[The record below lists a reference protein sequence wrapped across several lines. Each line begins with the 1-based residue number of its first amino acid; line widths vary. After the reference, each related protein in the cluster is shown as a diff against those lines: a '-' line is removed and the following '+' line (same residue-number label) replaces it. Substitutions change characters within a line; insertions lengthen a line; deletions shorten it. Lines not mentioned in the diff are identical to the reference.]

1 MSYVYLELD
10 VSINPIEPWRPIMI
24 AHMGKLSFESFL
36 NTKKGFKAY
45 IPDSNFS
52 KDEFERLSLF
62 KKKNVSIIW
71 TSKKILPQNWNT
83 SWEKNLNPIR
93 VTDKCVVRADFH
105 PPQKVKYDL
114 IITPEMSFGTGHHQT
129 TQLMMLFILKMNC
142 VGKKFLDMGTG
153 TGILSILA
161 EKKGA
166 TLVHAFDKDP
176 WSLKNAAKNIK
187 RNNCKVIN
195 AELGDFVP
203 SKGIYDVILAN
214 INLNILK
221 DQIPYYSKIMTTG
234 GVLLMSGFYETDL
247 FKLIE
252 FSKGF
257 GFKFIR
263 KFKKDDWLATEF
275 IKK

>member
-24 AHMGKLSFESFL
+24 AHMGELSFESFL

-62 KKKNVSIIW
+62 KKMFLLSGLQKNFA
-71 TSKKILPQNWNT
+71 TKLEYQLG
-83 SWEKNLNPIR
+83 KNLNPIK
-93 VTDKCVVRADFH
+93 VTDKCIVRANFH

-166 TLVHAFDKDP
+166 TIVHAFDKDP
-176 WSLKNAAKNIK
+176 MEFEK
-187 RNNCKVIN
+187 C
-195 AELGDFVP
+195 
-203 SKGIYDVILAN
+203 SK
-214 INLNILK
+214 K
-221 DQIPYYSKIMTTG
+221 H
-234 GVLLMSGFYETDL
+234 
-247 FKLIE
+247 
-252 FSKGF
+252 
-257 GFKFIR
+257 
-263 KFKKDDWLATEF
+263 
-275 IKK
+275 

>member
-1 MSYVYLELD
+1 MKAFLTQKK
-10 VSINPIEPWRPIMI
+10 VSKLIFPIQIFQKMN
-24 AHMGKLSFESFL
+24 L
-36 NTKKGFKAY
+36 
-45 IPDSNFS
+45 
-52 KDEFERLSLF
+52 KDYHCFQ
-62 KKKNVSIIW
+62 KKNVSIIW

-83 SWEKNLNPIR
+83 SWEKNLNPIK

-114 IITPEMSFGTGHHQT
+114 IITPKMSFGTGHHQT

-166 TLVHAFDKDP
+166 TIVHAFDKDP

-221 DQIPYYSKIMTTG
+221 DQIPYYSKIVTTG

-252 FSKGF
+252 FSKVF